1 MCNLIILVIVFCNGL
16 LWLFLSN
23 GCLSLGWCETDVQRR
38 CDPPSTGWT
47 IREEARNIGE
57 LFFCLSMESEDLL
70 FTKLYVLQHMFRE
83 PEKRPLTAVS
93 NFFTVLVALP
103 FLVLLVLVSLLLL
116 KYSERSNKSCT
127 AICYISGGCEYTF
140 TLEQSAIQN
149 TVSSTHRTTINC
161 LNGLRGTDT

>member
-116 KYSERSNKSCT
+116 KYSARQSVIFLVVVNTLLPWNRVPYKILYLPPIGQRS
-127 AICYISGGCEYTF
+127 I
-140 TLEQSAIQN
+140 
-149 TVSSTHRTTINC
+149 V
-161 LNGLRGTDT
+161 